1 LKSINLTYVSAILLF
16 IAVSVALLNQPSGI
30 VVDNNTLISANTN
43 PENVS
48 DHHGQADFSNTSK
61 HSDLILPDTLP
72 ATLADLDL
80 SLNVSIDENNH
91 LIVDEKLKDI
101 FDTYLSALGELELDV
116 VIQYIRNHLQ
126 AMLTEPA
133 LNESYVL
140 LDQYIAYREELVNL
154 QSFLDEN
161 SGTMSE
167 LEKLQFKK
175 AKLNDVRHQFFDQQA
190 YAAFFEK
197 EEKYDDFL
205 LGSLKIAQDE
215 QLTAEQK
222 QLGLSLLE
230 DDLPEQ
236 MKASR
241 HKVMGHGELY
251 HEVVTMKESGAS
263 AQEIYDARAQALG
276 GQAAQALSELDIE
289 REKWKLRFDL
299 FVVKKQALQSSN
311 LSEEDKASAINEIL
325 TRSFTQIEQL
335 RVRALSSSL

>member
-222 QLGLSLLE
+222 
-230 DDLPEQ
+230 
-236 MKASR
+236 